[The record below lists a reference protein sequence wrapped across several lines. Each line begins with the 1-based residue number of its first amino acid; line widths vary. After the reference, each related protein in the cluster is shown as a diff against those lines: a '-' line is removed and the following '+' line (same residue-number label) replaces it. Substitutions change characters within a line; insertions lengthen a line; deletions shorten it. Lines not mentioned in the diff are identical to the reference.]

1 MKLMT
6 LNCHSWQE
14 ENQLDKIKIL
24 AERIKKEQYDVI
36 ALQEISQHIDGEYIS
51 ENIKSDNYVQVLIN
65 ELNNINEDSYKYV
78 WDFSHIG
85 YDVFEEGLA
94 ILSRHKIKSYD

>member
-14 ENQLDKIKIL
+14 DNQLAKIKIL

-36 ALQEISQHIDGEYIS
+36 ALQEISQHVDGEYIS
-51 ENIKSDNYVQVLIN
+51 GNIKSDNYDYNDEISNKNKNNDLKFSSREWMEINIIKNLI
-65 ELNNINEDSYKYV
+65 V
-78 WDFSHIG
+78 TM
-85 YDVFEEGLA
+85 
-94 ILSRHKIKSYD
+94 IK